1 VIEVPGVINIHDNIK
16 PIKISPFV
24 NTKKSWDN
32 EEFKI
37 TPELKKGIKDGLNWE
52 NPSRIQAM
60 AIPYIVNP
68 DEDSDK
74 YESLIAQAKNGAGKS
89 GAFIIGSLLRVDPS
103 INKVQVII
111 VGHTRELVNQ
121 IFSVISLIV
130 EHTPSYRI
138 CNLATDNI
146 DNSAHIF
153 VSTLGTILSNIS
165 GRSKNLDLSELRV
178 FVLDEADCFFLDKSR
193 RDEILRF

>member
-1 VIEVPGVINIHDNIK
+1 MIEAPDVINIHENIK

-89 GAFIIGSLLRVDPS
+89 GAFIIGSLLRVDP
-103 INKVQVII
+103 
-111 VGHTRELVNQ
+111 
-121 IFSVISLIV
+121 
-130 EHTPSYRI
+130 
-138 CNLATDNI
+138 
-146 DNSAHIF
+146 
-153 VSTLGTILSNIS
+153 
-165 GRSKNLDLSELRV
+165 
-178 FVLDEADCFFLDKSR
+178 
-193 RDEILRF
+193 

>member
-1 VIEVPGVINIHDNIK
+1 MIEVPGVINIHDNIK

-24 NTKKSWDN
+24 NTKKSWDD

-52 NPSRIQAM
+52 NPSRIQART
-60 AIPYIVNP
+60 IPYIVNP
-68 DEDSDK
+68 DADSGK
-74 YESLIAQAKNGAGKS
+74 HESLIAQAKNGAGKS

-103 INKVQVII
+103 IKKVQVIMI
-111 VGHTRELVNQ
+111 GHTKELVNQ
-121 IFSVISLIV
+121 TSSMISRII
-130 EHTPSYRI
+130 EHTPSYKL
-138 CNLATDNI
+138 CNLATDKV
-146 DNSAHIF
+146 DNSAHIL
-153 VSTLGTILSNIS
+153 VSTLGQILANIS

>member
-1 VIEVPGVINIHDNIK
+1 MIEVPDVINIHENIK

-52 NPSRIQAM
+52 NPSKIQAM

-68 DEDSDK
+68 DADSGK
-74 YESLIAQAKNGAGKS
+74 HESLIAQAKNGAGKS

-103 INKVQVII
+103 IKKVQVIMI
-111 VGHTRELVNQ
+111 GHTRELVNQ
-121 IFSVISLIV
+121 ISSVISRIV
-130 EHTPSYRI
+130 EHMPNYKL
-138 CNLATDNI
+138 CNLATAEKV
-146 DNSAHIF
+146 DNSAHIL
-153 VSTLGTILSNIS
+153 VSTLGQILNNIS
-165 GRSKNLDLSELRV
+165 GR
-178 FVLDEADCFFLDKSR
+178 
-193 RDEILRF
+193 

>member
-1 VIEVPGVINIHDNIK
+1 MIEVTDVINIHENIK

-68 DEDSDK
+68 DGDSGK
-74 YESLIAQAKNGAGKS
+74 HESLIAQAKNGAGKS

-103 INKVQVII
+103 IKKVQVIMI
-111 VGHTRELVNQ
+111 GHTKELVNQ
-121 IFSVISLIV
+121 TSSMISRII
-130 EHTPSYRI
+130 EHTPSYKL
-138 CNLATDNI
+138 CNLATDKV
-146 DNSAHIF
+146 DNSAHIL
-153 VSTLGTILSNIS
+153 VSTLGQILANIT
-165 GRSKNLDLSELRV
+165 GMSKNLDLSELRV
-178 FVLDEADCFFLDKSR
+178 FVLDDADCFFLDKSR
-193 RDEILRF
+193 RDEIHRF

>member
-1 VIEVPGVINIHDNIK
+1 VINIHENIK

-68 DEDSDK
+68 DADSGK
-74 YESLIAQAKNGAGKS
+74 HESLIAQAKNGAGKS

-103 INKVQVII
+103 IKKVQVIMI
-111 VGHTRELVNQ
+111 GHTRELVNQ
-121 IFSVISLIV
+121 ISSVISRIV
-130 EHTPSYRI
+130 EHTPNYRL
-138 CNLATDNI
+138 CNLATDKV
-146 DNSAHIF
+146 DNSAHIL
-153 VSTLGTILSNIS
+153 VSTLGQILTNIS

-178 FVLDEADCFFLDKSR
+178 FVLDEADCFFLDK
-193 RDEILRF
+193 